1 MAERLPDSLLSDAR
15 AFRQQVRLAAVQV
28 AALSEPELAFALAYE
43 VEPFSHVAAAEA
55 GVAWRELPSTDPAIK
70 VYDVAVRK
78 AGRAGARGG
87 AATADGLARFLRPAA
102 LVGALLLLAAA
113 ADGTWLMRQR
123 ASLARRLATQRDLDA
138 RVQRVQSAARA
149 ATAEAERLRTAR
161 AAARR
166 AQDDVAARRL
176 AYPEILRAIAATC
189 GGKTVVRS
197 FASEAAPYTIRLS
210 AVAASAEDAAHV
222 MSALTHAAAAVKW
235 SLTPGPIATSAQG
248 ATAEFTCTLAYEGG
262 MP

>member
-28 AALSEPELAFALAYE
+28 AALNEPELAFALAYE

-78 AGRAGARGG
+78 AGRAGARG

-113 ADGTWLMRQR
+113 ADGTWLTLQR

-138 RVQRVQSAARA
+138 RVQRVQSSARA
-149 ATAEAERLRTAR
+149 IAAEAERLRTAR

-176 AYPEILRAIAATC
+176 AYPEILRVIAATC

-235 SLTPGPIATSAQG
+235 SLAPGPIATSAQG

-262 MP
+262 EP

>member
-78 AGRAGARGG
+78 TGRAGAR
-87 AATADGLARFLRPAA
+87 AATADGLARLLRPAA
-102 LVGALLLLAAA
+102 LIGALLLLAAA
-113 ADGTWLMRQR
+113 ADGAWLMRQR

-189 GGKTVVRS
+189 GGRTVVRS

-222 MSALTHAAAAVKW
+222 MSALTHAAAAVNW
-235 SLTPGPIATSAQG
+235 SLAPGPIATSAQG

-262 MP
+262 TP